1 MSSQPV
7 FTSMFQRRLAL
18 LYALIAL
25 AMLVVTGQL
34 TRLTVV
40 EGADRLRQ
48 AERPL
53 VLERWVP
60 SQRGRILDRTGRV
73 LAEDQPAFDIL
84 VDYPMITGVWAY
96 QQAARQARRE
106 HRERWPELSR
116 DQRDALIEEYAPA
129 WRVELDGMWQIL
141 AGIGGVERSVLEERR
156 ANIVRRVQRA
166 ATTIWERRRRERER
180 EWARERETA
189 REVDI
194 AEVARPIREQ
204 TEPHVVLRNVSDA
217 AAFAARRLGDRFEG
231 VVVRDGGSR
240 AYPLE
245 TMTVMV
251 DRSTFPT
258 PIRDLWPVEMRV
270 HGVATHTVGWMRDQV
285 YASDV
290 QRRPKHDPETGELDR
305 GHYQAGDSV
314 GNAGVEA
321 AYERT
326 LRGLRGVETIH
337 RDTGEE
343 EVLPP
348 MYGSD
353 VTLTIDAR
361 LQAYTQALMDPELGL
376 TVVQPWHEHQEL
388 EVGTELA
395 AAAVVVEIATGDI
408 LVAATN
414 PTFTRRDLDER
425 PEWVF
430 ESPIEQPWVDRALA
444 RPYAPASIVKPLT
457 LNEAVASGQHR
468 LDNLIP
474 CNGHF
479 LENRD
484 DILRCWIYRPRYG
497 MMTHSMQ
504 LGGPLTG
511 AQAISHSC
519 NIYFYTLGRAL
530 GAEGMTNMYRR
541 LGVVTGLDIGVE
553 TAPGSIGAAGQS
565 GVEIWDATMMAMGQG
580 PVTWTP
586 LHSANAYAA
595 MARGGVWLEPRIV
608 QSIEQSGRRVR
619 SLDWP
624 REAIDEAIDGL
635 AGSIDE
641 PTGTSHHL
649 TIDGAQEPIF
659 NHTHLRVVGKT
670 GTGQSP
676 PTMHDPDGDGPA
688 GPEVVRA
695 GDNAWTTILVGEAG
709 GAFEYA
715 ISVVVEHGGSGGRVA
730 GPIANQIVE
739 ALMLEGYLPK
749 DPNAP
754 ERPQGPAS

>member
-25 AMLVVTGQL
+25 AMLLVVGQL

-53 VLERWVP
+53 VRERWIP
-60 SQRGRILDRTGRV
+60 TQRGRILDRTGRV
-73 LAEDQPAFDIL
+73 LAEDRPAYDIL

-96 QQAARQARRE
+96 EQAARQARRE

-116 DQRDALIEEYAPA
+116 AERDALIERYAPA
-129 WRVELDGMWQIL
+129 WRVELAGMWEIL
-141 AGIGGVERSVLEERR
+141 AGIGGVDRATLESRR
-156 ANIVRRVQRA
+156 GDIVQRVQRA
-166 ATTIWERRRRERER
+166 ATTIWERRRLERQR

-189 REVDI
+189 REI
-194 AEVARPIREQ
+194 TLSEVARPIREQ
-204 TEPHVVLRNVSDA
+204 TEPHVILRNVSDE
-217 AAFAARRLGDRFEG
+217 AAFDARRLGERFEG
-231 VVVRDGGSR
+231 VIVRDGGAR

-245 TMTVMV
+245 TMTVQV
-251 DRSTFPT
+251 DRSTFPS
-258 PIRDLWPVEMRV
+258 PLRDAWPVEITV
-270 HGVATHTVGWMRDQV
+270 PGVATHLVGWMRDQV

-290 QRRPKHDPETGELDR
+290 EARPKYDAATGQLDR
-305 GHYQAGDSV
+305 GHYQSGDSV
-314 GNAGVEA
+314 GTAGVEV
-321 AYERT
+321 AYEGT

-343 EVLPP
+343 EILPALD
-348 MYGSD
+348 GSD
-353 VTLTIDAR
+353 VTLTIDAA
-361 LQAYTQALMDPELGL
+361 LQAHVQALFDPSLGL
-376 TVVQPWHEHQEL
+376 AVVQPWHEHQEL
-388 EVGTELA
+388 EVGTTLA
-395 AAAVVVEIATGDI
+395 AAAVVVEIATGDV
-408 LVAATN
+408 LAAATG
-414 PTFTRRDLDER
+414 PSFTRRDLDER

-430 ESPIEQPWVDRALA
+430 ESPIEQPWVDRSMA

-457 LNEAVASGQHR
+457 LAEAVGKGKHA
-468 LDNLIP
+468 LDHLIA

-484 DILRCWIYRPRYG
+484 DILRCWIYRPRFG

-504 LGGPLTG
+504 LGGPLNG
-511 AQAISHSC
+511 AQSISHSC
-519 NIYFYTLGRAL
+519 NIYFYTLGRLL
-530 GAEGMTNMYRR
+530 GPSGMSEMYRT
-541 LGVVTGLDIGVE
+541 LGVVTGLDVGVE
-553 TAPGSIGAAGQS
+553 TAPGSIGAPGQAN
-565 GVEIWDATMMAMGQG
+565 VEIWDATMMAMGQG

-595 MARGGVWLEPRIV
+595 LARGGVWMEPRV
-608 QSIEQSGRRVR
+608 VTSIEQSGERVR
-619 SLDWP
+619 SLGWP
-624 REAIDEAIDGL
+624 RAAIDEAIEGL

-649 TIDGAQEPIF
+649 TIDGRQEPIF

-676 PTMHDPDGDGPA
+676 PTMHDPDGDGPL
-688 GPEVVRA
+688 GPEVVRT
-695 GDNAWTTILVGEAG
+695 GDNAWTTILVGRKG
-709 GAFEYA
+709 GPFEFA

-730 GPIANQIVE
+730 GPIANQVVH
-739 ALMLEGYLPK
+739 ALIDEGYLP
-749 DPNAP
+749 PAP
-754 ERPQGPAS
+754 SAGGSS